1 MGGTIV
7 GTNPGGL
14 LVVFIGIAVIVI
26 GLLIYTGAL
35 SWFGRLPGD
44 LNFGGERTRVFI
56 PITSMLLIS
65 LILSLVMYLLR
76 RFF

>member
-1 MGGTIV
+1 MDARAA
-7 GTNPGGL
+7 GL
-14 LVVFIGIAVIVI
+14 FVIIIGAGVVVI
-26 GLLIYTGAL
+26 GLLVYAGAL

-56 PITSMLLIS
+56 PVTSMLVVS
-65 LILSLVMYLLR
+65 LVLSLVMWALR

>member
-1 MGGTIV
+1 MGSHSTGMLIIV
-7 GTNPGGL
+7 GAFIVVVGL
-14 LVVFIGIAVIVI
+14 LVMS
-26 GLLIYTGAL
+26 GAL

-44 LNFGGERTRVFI
+44 LRLGGKSTRVYI
-56 PITSMLLIS
+56 PLTSMLIVS

>member
-1 MGGTIV
+1 MMDGRG
-7 GTNPGGL
+7 GGL
-14 LVVFIGIAVIVI
+14 FVILIGAAVVVV

-56 PITSMLLIS
+56 PLSSMLIVS
-65 LILSLVMYLLR
+65 LILSLVVYLLR

>member
-1 MGGTIV
+1 MDARGA
-7 GTNPGGL
+7 GL
-14 LVVFIGIAVIVI
+14 FVIIIGADVVVI
-26 GLLIYTGAL
+26 GLLVYAGAL

-56 PITSMLLIS
+56 PLTSMLIVS
-65 LILSLVMYLLR
+65 LVLSLVMYLLR

>member
-1 MGGTIV
+1 MDARS
-7 GTNPGGL
+7 GGL
-14 LVVFIGIAVIVI
+14 LVVLVGVGIVVV
-26 GLLIYTGAL
+26 GLLVYAGAL

-56 PITSMLLIS
+56 PLTSMLIVS
-65 LILSLVMYLLR
+65 LVLSLVTWALR